1 MTARSFSWSRI
12 LHFEKPSEE
21 STSMTTTGG
30 GKHSGEPVHVY
41 TAANDLEAQVI
52 KTYLESNDIPVLL
65 QGEAA
70 GKVFG
75 MMVGAMAEVRV
86 YVPEPLAQ
94 QAIELLEE
102 QSGDA
107 DTLAEGNAPE
117 QQED

>member
-12 LHFEKPSEE
+12 LHPGKPSEE
-21 STSMTTTGG
+21 TTSMTTTGG
-30 GKHSGEPVHVY
+30 GKHTGEPVHVY

-52 KTYLESNDIPVLL
+52 KTYLESNDIPVML

-86 YVPEPLAQ
+86 YVPEPLADK
-94 QAIELLEE
+94 AIELLEAD
-102 QSGDA
+102 SGESESANDQ
-107 DTLAEGNAPE
+107 AEEGK
-117 QQED
+117 QQV